1 MAGEEYAGYTGP
13 VSQRCCRRHKK
24 AECPSLPATS
34 ADSGRLS
41 DRLLMSSDSGRM
53 PKVRRRRSLW
63 LAVLIVLGGCAGSVS
78 LYHGLQEAERAAV
91 ERHIHGIASFI
102 EADLTGDLR
111 EQINAQRRM
120 ATRLALGGIDQG
132 ELWKINAELFLR
144 HYPYYRTLAVLEP
157 DLTVHA
163 VRSGLPLNLA
173 AGDRYPID
181 SDYRQRL
188 DRAAERG
195 EFVVTRPEYLPD
207 DGMPGIT
214 FITPIGQGEAHAG
227 FLAAVLVIPDS
238 IEAMLPALFRDE
250 FMLRAVHRGREVYP
264 YPVLEG
270 IEAQQ
275 WDAEFMLD
283 PDGDGEGMMLMMS
296 LTEASRSQ
304 LTTVLPTVV
313 LVSGVLLSGLFAMVA
328 WLGVNAVGQTK
339 VLGDSNRRLENEV
352 HEREQAEQTLAFLAT
367 HDSLTGLPNRTGS
380 TEAIEKLLRRHGN
393 DERQVALMFLDL
405 DQFKDINDSLGHQL
419 GDRLLCEVPRRL
431 SGVLR
436 DQDLV
441 GRHGGDEFLIAV
453 VRESRDQIEQLA
465 GNILRIMDGGFAI
478 EDHRLFV
485 SASIGIAYYPDSG
498 RSVAE
503 LIQNA
508 DTALFKAKHAGRNQ
522 FAVFTRE
529 MFAQAQH
536 RLNLSRDIR
545 HALEDGDFRVVYQ
558 PIVDIDS
565 LELVGLE
572 TLLRW
577 QHQKG
582 YMVPPQEFIR
592 VAEETGVIG
601 RLGQFAL
608 DQALSDL
615 AGWQQLVDA
624 PPWIAVNVSG
634 AQAHEAGFA
643 EQVSVMLHQYRIA
656 PELLHLE
663 ITEEVL
669 IENLLRNR
677 RMLQKLDEIGMR
689 IVVDDFGVGYSSLAY
704 LKNFPISV
712 VKIDRSFVRDL
723 STDPEDQ
730 AITRTICGLAH
741 ELGMRTVAE
750 GVEHVEQLEL
760 LRTYRCS
767 HAQGFLFSRPVERAE
782 AEAMI
787 RGDCAWL
794 DVCPP
799 NAKRTLSRS

>member
-1 MAGEEYAGYTGP
+1 MSGDVPG
-13 VSQRCCRRHKK
+13 
-24 AECPSLPATS
+24 LPAMRPRWS
-34 ADSGRLS
+34 P
-41 DRLLMSSDSGRM
+41 LLAIGI
-53 PKVRRRRSLW
+53 L
-63 LAVLIVLGGCAGSVS
+63 LLGSVGS
-78 LYHGLQEAERAAV
+78 VLLYHGLEVVEDAAV
-91 ERHIHGIASFI
+91 ERHVGSIGAFI
-102 EADLTGDLR
+102 EADLISDIG
-111 EQINAQRRM
+111 EQVNAQRRM
-120 ATRLALGGIDQG
+120 ATRLELGRLDQG
-132 ELWKINAELFLR
+132 ELWDLNAGLYLR

-157 DLTVHA
+157 DLTVHRI
-163 VRSGLPLNLA
+163 RSTQSVGLSP
-173 AGDRYPID
+173 GQRFPID
-181 SDYRQRL
+181 AGYRARL
-188 DRAAERG
+188 DRAAAEGR
-195 EFVVTRPEYLPD
+195 FVVTWPEYLP

-214 FITPIGQGEAHAG
+214 FLTPIGREDTHQG

-238 IEAMLPALFRDE
+238 IEAMLPAMFRDE
-250 FMLRAVHRGREVYP
+250 VRVRAVHRGRDVYP
-264 YPVLEG
+264 YPPLAGGE
-270 IEAQQ
+270 QQ
-275 WDAEFMLD
+275 PWDAEFVLD
-283 PDGDGEGMMLMMS
+283 PDGDGQGMIFMLA
-296 LTEASRSQ
+296 LTDESRAQ
-304 LTTVLPTVV
+304 LTSVLPLVV
-313 LVSGVLLSGLFAMVA
+313 LVSGLLLSTLLALVA
-328 WLGVNAVGQTK
+328 WLGINAVGQTR
-339 VLGDSNRRLENEV
+339 VLGESNKRLETEV
-352 HEREQAEQTLAFLAT
+352 AEREQAENTLAFLAT
-367 HDSLTGLPNRTGS
+367 HDSLTGLPNRSGS
-380 TEAIEKLLRRHGN
+380 TDAIEQLIALHDDSEG
-393 DERQVALMFLDL
+393 ERQLALMFLDL

-419 GDRLLCEVPRRL
+419 GDRLLCEVPERL

-436 DQDLV
+436 DRDLV

-453 VRESRDQIEQLA
+453 VRDSRDQVEQLA
-465 GNILRIMDGGFAI
+465 GNILRALDGGFAVD
-478 EDHRLFV
+478 DHRLFV
-485 SASIGIAYYPDSG
+485 SASIGIAYYPESG
-498 RSVAE
+498 RTVGE

-558 PIVDIDS
+558 PIVDVDT

-608 DQALSDL
+608 DRALSDL
-615 AGWQQLVDA
+615 AEWQMLTDA

-643 EQVSVMLHQYRIA
+643 EQLSVMLHQYRIDPA
-656 PELLHLE
+656 LLHLE

-723 STDPEDQ
+723 PTDPEDQ
-730 AITRTICGLAH
+730 AITRTICGLSE

-750 GVEHVEQLEL
+750 GVERVEQLEL
-760 LRTYRCS
+760 LRGYGCS
-767 HAQGFLFSRPVERAE
+767 HAQGFLFSRPVERSE
-782 AEAMI
+782 VPAMV
-787 RGDCAWL
+787 RGEHAWASL
-794 DVCPP
+794 RNDL
-799 NAKRTLSRS
+799 ARDALSR

>member
-1 MAGEEYAGYTGP
+1 
-13 VSQRCCRRHKK
+13 
-24 AECPSLPATS
+24 
-34 ADSGRLS
+34 
-41 DRLLMSSDSGRM
+41 MSSNPDRM
-53 PKVRRRRSLW
+53 SKLRRRQGMW
-63 LAVLIVLGGCAGSVS
+63 LAALIVAVGCLGS
-78 LYHGLQEAERAAV
+78 LLLFNGLLGAERAAV
-91 ERHIHGIASFI
+91 ERHIHGIASFV
-102 EADLTGDLR
+102 EADLLGDLG
-111 EQINAQRRM
+111 EQINAQQRM
-120 ATRLALGGIDQG
+120 ATRLALSGIDQG
-132 ELWKINAELFLR
+132 EPWEINAELFLR
-144 HYPYYRTLAVLEP
+144 HYPYYRKLAVLEP

-163 VRSGLPLNLA
+163 VRSGLPSSLA
-173 AGDRYPID
+173 AGDRYPVD
-181 SDYRQRL
+181 VDYRPRL
-188 DRAAERG
+188 EAAAERG
-195 EFVVTRPEYLPD
+195 EFVITRPEYLA
-207 DGMPGIT
+207 DGVPGIT
-214 FITPIGQGEAHAG
+214 FITPIGQGETHSG
-227 FLAAVLVIPDS
+227 YLVAVLLIPDS
-238 IEAMLPALFRDE
+238 LDAMLPALFREE
-250 FMLRAVHRGREVYP
+250 FMVRAVHRGREVYP
-264 YPVLEG
+264 HPAPDG
-270 IEAQQ
+270 IESQQ
-275 WDAEFMLD
+275 WDAEFTLD
-283 PDGDGEGMMLMMS
+283 PDGDGEGMTLMLA
-296 LTEASRSQ
+296 LTEESRAQ
-304 LTTVLPTVV
+304 LTTVLPNVV
-313 LVSGVLLSGLFAMVA
+313 LVSGILLSSLLAMVA
-328 WLGVNAVGQTK
+328 WLGVNALGQAR
-339 VLGDSNRRLENEV
+339 VLGESNRRLEDEV
-352 HEREQAEQTLAFLAT
+352 HEREQAEETLAFLAT

-380 TEAIEKLLRRHGN
+380 TETIETLIRHHGEG
-393 DERQVALMFLDL
+393 DRQVALMFLDL

-431 SGVLR
+431 AGVLR

-453 VRESRDQIEQLA
+453 VRDSRDQVEQLA
-465 GNILRIMDGGFAI
+465 GNILRTLDGGFAI
-478 EDHRLFV
+478 DDHRLFV

-558 PIVDIDS
+558 PIVDVDT

-615 AGWQQLVDA
+615 ARWQELVEG

-643 EQVSVMLHQYRIA
+643 EQVSVMLHQYRIDPA
-656 PELLHLE
+656 LLHLE

-677 RMLQKLDEIGMR
+677 RMLQKLDDIGMR

-730 AITRTICGLAH
+730 AITRTICGLAQ

-760 LRTYRCS
+760 LRSYRCS
-767 HAQGFLFSRPVERAE
+767 HAQGFLFSRPVERTE

-787 RGDCAWL
+787 RGHCGWL
-794 DVCPP
+794 DIGPP
-799 NAKRTLSRS
+799 GPRRTISR

>member
-1 MAGEEYAGYTGP
+1 M
-13 VSQRCCRRHKK
+13 
-24 AECPSLPATS
+24 S
-34 ADSGRLS
+34 ADA
-41 DRLLMSSDSGRM
+41 GRM
-53 PKVRRRRSLW
+53 PTVRRRRSVV
-63 LAVLIVLGGCAGSVS
+63 LAALILLAGCVGTVLLF
-78 LYHGLQEAERAAV
+78 HGLQAAERGAV
-91 ERHIHGIASFI
+91 ERHVHGLASFI
-102 EADLTGDLR
+102 EADLVGDLQ
-111 EQINAQRRM
+111 EQVNAQRRM
-120 ATRLALGGIDQG
+120 AMRLALGGIDQG
-132 ELWKINAELFLR
+132 ELWQINAELFLR
-144 HYPYYRTLAVLEP
+144 HYPFYRRLAVLAP
-157 DLTVHA
+157 DLTVRA
-163 VRSGLPLNLA
+163 VRSGTSPDIV
-173 AGDRYPID
+173 AGDSYPID
-181 SDYRQRL
+181 ADYLQRL
-188 DRAAERG
+188 DRAVENG
-195 EFVVTRPEYLPD
+195 QFVVTRPEYLS
-207 DGMPGIT
+207 DGTPGIT

-227 FLAAVLVIPDS
+227 FLAAVMLIPDS
-238 IEAMLPALFRDE
+238 IEAMLSALFRDE
-250 FMLRAVHRGREVYP
+250 FRLRAVHRGRDVYP
-264 YPVLEG
+264 YPAMEEVES
-270 IEAQQ
+270 QR
-275 WDAEFMLD
+275 WDAEFTLD
-283 PDGDGEGMMLMMS
+283 PDGDDEGMTFMLA
-296 LTEASRSQ
+296 LTEESRAQ
-304 LTTVLPTVV
+304 ITTILPTVV
-313 LVSGVLLSGLFAMVA
+313 LISGILLSGLFAMVA
-328 WLGVNAVGQTK
+328 WLGVNAVGQAR
-339 VLGDSNRRLENEV
+339 VLAESNRRLESEV
-352 HEREQAEQTLAFLAT
+352 HEREQAEETLAFLAT

-380 TEAIEKLLRRHGN
+380 TEVIEQLIGRHGN
-393 DERQVALMFLDL
+393 DDRQMALMFLDL

-453 VRESRDQIEQLA
+453 VRDSRDQVEQLA
-465 GNILRIMDGGFAI
+465 GNILRTLDGGFAI
-478 EDHRLFV
+478 DDHRLFV

-558 PIVDIDS
+558 PIVDVDS

-577 QHQKG
+577 QHEKG

-615 AGWQQLVDA
+615 ARWQKLVDA

-643 EQVSVMLHQYRIA
+643 EQISVMLHQYRID

-730 AITRTICGLAH
+730 AITRTICGLAQ

-760 LRTYRCS
+760 LRSYRCS

-787 RGDCAWL
+787 RGECGWL
-794 DVCPP
+794 DLCP
-799 NAKRTLSRS
+799 AAGGEAVSRNR

>member
-1 MAGEEYAGYTGP
+1 M
-13 VSQRCCRRHKK
+13 
-24 AECPSLPATS
+24 S
-34 ADSGRLS
+34 AASARLTT
-41 DRLLMSSDSGRM
+41 
-53 PKVRRRRSLW
+53 VHRRSLW
-63 LAVLIVLGGCAGSVS
+63 LAAIVVLAGGVGTVL
-78 LYHGLQEAERAAV
+78 LFHGLQAVERAAV
-91 ERHIHGIASFI
+91 ERHVHGLVSFV
-102 EADLTGDLR
+102 EADLASDLQ

-132 ELWKINAELFLR
+132 ELWEINAELFLR
-144 HYPYYRTLAVLEP
+144 HYPYYRKLAVLGP

-163 VRSGLPLNLA
+163 VRSGLLPNLV
-173 AGDRYPID
+173 AGDLYPID
-181 SDYRQRL
+181 ADYRQRL
-188 DRAAERG
+188 DQAAHSG
-195 EFVVTRPEYLPD
+195 EFVVTRPERLA
-207 DGMPGIT
+207 DGRPGIT

-238 IEAMLPALFRDE
+238 IEAMLPTLFRDE
-250 FMLRAVHRGREVYP
+250 FRLRAVHRGRDVYP
-264 YPVLEG
+264 HPA
-270 IEAQQ
+270 IEAVNSQQ
-275 WDAEFMLD
+275 WDAVFTLD
-283 PDGDGEGMMLMMS
+283 PDVDGEGMTFMLA
-296 LTEASRSQ
+296 LTEESRSQ
-304 LTTVLPTVV
+304 LTTSLPTVV
-313 LVSGVLLSGLFAMVA
+313 LASGLLLSGLFAMVV
-328 WLGVNAVGQTK
+328 WLGVNAAGQTR
-339 VLGDSNRRLENEV
+339 VLADSNRRLESEV
-352 HEREQAEQTLAFLAT
+352 HEREQAENTLAFLAT
-367 HDSLTGLPNRTGS
+367 HDSLTGLPNRAGS
-380 TEAIEKLLRRHGN
+380 TQAIERLIRCHGN
-393 DERQVALMFLDL
+393 ADRQLALMFLDL

-419 GDRLLCEVPRRL
+419 GDRLLCEVPERL
-431 SGVLR
+431 AGVLR
-436 DQDLV
+436 DQDVV

-453 VRESRDQIEQLA
+453 VRDSRDQVEQLA
-465 GNILRIMDGGFAI
+465 GNILRALDGGFAI
-478 EDHRLFV
+478 DDHRLFV

-545 HALEDGDFRVVYQ
+545 HALQDGDFRVVYQ
-558 PIVDIDS
+558 PIVDVDS

-615 AGWQQLVDA
+615 ARWQKLVDA

-643 EQVSVMLHQYRIA
+643 EQISVMLHQYRID
-656 PELLHLE
+656 PKLLHLE

-669 IENLLRNR
+669 IENLQRNR

-723 STDPEDQ
+723 SNDPEDQ
-730 AITRTICGLAH
+730 AITRTICGLAQ

-750 GVEHVEQLEL
+750 GVEYPEQLEL
-760 LRTYRCS
+760 LRRYRCS
-767 HAQGFLFSRPVERAE
+767 HAQGFLFSRPVERDE
-782 AEAMI
+782 AEAII
-787 RGDCAWL
+787 RGDCGWL
-794 DVCPP
+794 DTCPP
-799 NAKRTLSRS
+799 VARRTTSRNS

>member
-1 MAGEEYAGYTGP
+1 MTGDR
-13 VSQRCCRRHKK
+13 QF
-24 AECPSLPATS
+24 LPA
-34 ADSGRLS
+34 
-41 DRLLMSSDSGRM
+41 
-53 PKVRRRRSLW
+53 VRQRW
-63 LAVLIVLGGCAGSVS
+63 IVLLVAAILVIGSVGS
-78 LYHGLQEAERAAV
+78 MLLYRGLELAEDAAV
-91 ERHIHGIASFI
+91 ERHVRSIASFI
-102 EADLTGDLR
+102 EADLVGDLR

-120 ATRLALGGIDQG
+120 ATRLALGRIDQG
-132 ELWKINAELFLR
+132 ELWDFNAELYLR

-157 DLTVHA
+157 DFTVRRIRS
-163 VRSGLPLNLA
+163 VRPIDLRSGERFPV
-173 AGDRYPID
+173 DD
-181 SDYRQRL
+181 SYRQRL
-188 DRAAERG
+188 DRAVVNEG
-195 EFVVTRPEYLPD
+195 FVVTRPEYLPD
-207 DGMPGIT
+207 GVPGIT
-214 FITPIGQGEAHAG
+214 FLTPIGRSAEHQGY
-227 FLAAVLVIPDS
+227 LAAVLVIPDS
-238 IEAMLPALFRDE
+238 IDAMLPAMFRDE
-250 FMLRAVHRGREVYP
+250 VHLRAVHRGQEVYP
-264 YPVLEG
+264 YPSPDDKRERP
-270 IEAQQ
+270 
-275 WDAEFMLD
+275 WDAEFVLD
-283 PDGDGEGMMLMMS
+283 PDGDGQGMVFMVA
-296 LTEASRSQ
+296 LTEESRAQ
-304 LTTVLPTVV
+304 LTTELPLVV
-313 LVSGVLLSGLFAMVA
+313 LVSGLMLSALLALVA
-328 WLGVNAVGQTK
+328 FLGTNAVGQTR
-339 VLGDSNRRLENEV
+339 VLGESNRRLESEV
-352 HEREQAEQTLAFLAT
+352 CEREQAETTLAFLAT
-367 HDSLTGLPNRTGS
+367 HDSLTGLPNRAGSSDAIEQLIGRHTGS
-380 TEAIEKLLRRHGN
+380 ESDRQLALL
-393 DERQVALMFLDL
+393 FLDL

-431 SGVLR
+431 AGVLR

-441 GRHGGDEFLIAV
+441 GRHGGDEFLVAV
-453 VRESRDQIEQLA
+453 VRDSRDQVEQLA
-465 GNILRIMDGGFAI
+465 GNILRAMDGGFALD
-478 EDHRLFV
+478 DHRLFV
-485 SASIGIAYYPDSG
+485 SASIGIAYFPESG
-498 RSVAE
+498 RTVAD

-545 HALEDGDFRVVYQ
+545 HALEDGGFRVVYQ
-558 PIVDIDS
+558 PIVDVDT

-608 DQALSDL
+608 DRALSDL
-615 AGWQQLVDA
+615 SEWQMLTEK

-643 EQVSVMLHQYRIA
+643 EQLSVMLHQYRIE

-723 STDPEDQ
+723 SSDPEDQ
-730 AITRTICGLAH
+730 AITRTICGLSK
-741 ELGMRTVAE
+741 ELGMHTVAE
-750 GVEHVEQLEL
+750 GVEQVEQLEL
-760 LRTYRCS
+760 LRQYGCS
-767 HAQGFLFSRPVERAE
+767 YAQGFLFSRPVERGEVAP
-782 AEAMI
+782 MI
-787 RGDCAWL
+787 RGDYSWARIRS
-794 DVCPP
+794 DFAQDAV
-799 NAKRTLSRS
+799 SR

>member
-1 MAGEEYAGYTGP
+1 MSTTA
-13 VSQRCCRRHKK
+13 
-24 AECPSLPATS
+24 
-34 ADSGRLS
+34 GRLPT
-41 DRLLMSSDSGRM
+41 M
-53 PKVRRRRSLW
+53 RRRRGLW
-63 LAVLIVLGGCAGSVS
+63 LAGLIVLTGCLGAV
-78 LYHGLQEAERAAV
+78 LLFHALQSAERAAM
-91 ERHIHGIASFI
+91 ERHVHGLASFI
-102 EADLTGDLR
+102 EADLSRDLQ
-111 EQINAQRRM
+111 EQINAQQRM

-132 ELWKINAELFLR
+132 ELWENNAELFLR
-144 HYPYYRTLAVLEP
+144 HYPYYRKLAVLEP

-163 VRSGLPLNLA
+163 VRSGLPPGLA
-173 AGDRYPID
+173 PGDRYPVD
-181 SDYRQRL
+181 ADYHPRL
-188 DRAAERG
+188 EQAVERG
-195 EFVVTRPEYLPD
+195 ELVITRPEHLPD
-207 DGMPGIT
+207 GAPGIT

-238 IEAMLPALFRDE
+238 IQAMLPAMLHDE
-250 FMLRAVHRGREVYP
+250 LRLRAVHRGREVYP
-264 YPVLEG
+264 FPAVDG
-270 IEAQQ
+270 IESRQ
-275 WDAEFMLD
+275 WDAEFTLD
-283 PDGDGEGMMLMMS
+283 PDDDEESMTFMLG
-296 LTEASRSQ
+296 LTDESRAQ
-304 LTTVLPTVV
+304 LTSVLPNVV
-313 LVSGVLLSGLFAMVA
+313 LVSGMLLSCLFALVA
-328 WLGVNAVGQTK
+328 WLGINAAAQTR
-339 VLGDSNRRLENEV
+339 VLADSNRRLESEV
-352 HEREQAEQTLAFLAT
+352 HEREQAEETLAFLAT

-380 TEAIEKLLRRHGN
+380 TERIEQLIRRHG
-393 DERQVALMFLDL
+393 DDDRQLALMFLDL
-405 DQFKDINDSLGHQL
+405 DQFKDINDSLGHQI

-431 SGVLR
+431 AGVLR
-436 DQDLV
+436 EQDLV

-453 VRESRDQIEQLA
+453 VRDSRDQVEQLA
-465 GNILRIMDGGFAI
+465 GNILRPLDGGFAI
-478 EDHRLFV
+478 DDHRLFI
-485 SASIGIAYYPDSG
+485 SASIGIAFYPDSG
-498 RSVAE
+498 RSVAD

-558 PIVDIDS
+558 PIVDVDS

-615 AGWQQLVDA
+615 ARWQELVDR

-634 AQAHEAGFA
+634 AQAHESGFA

-656 PELLHLE
+656 PALLHLE

-712 VKIDRSFVRDL
+712 VKIDRSFVREL
-723 STDPEDQ
+723 PTDPEDQ

-750 GVEHVEQLEL
+750 GVESPEQLEL
-760 LRTYRCS
+760 LRRYRCS

-787 RGDCAWL
+787 RGDCRWL
-794 DVCPP
+794 DVGESGD
-799 NAKRTLSRS
+799 KRRIDPGQAH